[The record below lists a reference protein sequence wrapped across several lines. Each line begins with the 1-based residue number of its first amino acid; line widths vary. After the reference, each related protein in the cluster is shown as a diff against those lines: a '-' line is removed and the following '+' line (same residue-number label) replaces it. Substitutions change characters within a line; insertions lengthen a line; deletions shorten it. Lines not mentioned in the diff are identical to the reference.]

1 MKIIFQKSFE
11 KEYKKLSNKIK
22 LKVQEKNTLF
32 VADQRNP
39 ILNNHA
45 LHGRHKGYR
54 SISITG
60 NIRVI
65 YKLLDKNTVLFAE
78 IGTHSELY
86 S

>member
-22 LKVQEKNTLF
+22 LKVQEKDILF
-32 VADQRNP
+32 VVDQRNP

-45 LHGRHKGYR
+45 LHGKYKGYR

-60 NIRVI
+60 NIRVV
-65 YKLLDKNTVLFAE
+65 YKLLNKDTVLFAE